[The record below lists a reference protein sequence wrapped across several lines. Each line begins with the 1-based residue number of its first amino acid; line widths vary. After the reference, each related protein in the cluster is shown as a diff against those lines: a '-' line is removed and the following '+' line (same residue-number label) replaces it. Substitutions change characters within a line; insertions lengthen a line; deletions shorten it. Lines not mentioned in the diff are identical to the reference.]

1 MKAHSDI
8 LKVARRRPNIT
19 FLLAGEGTET
29 LALPNNVRG
38 LGSRKDMPNLYAAA
52 DIAISTSIFGEGFS
66 NVIAEAMAC
75 GLPVVATNV
84 GDAFRIVRFN
94 GYVISPGD
102 ISAIIAGLDQLFLLP
117 ESRRHAMGAR
127 ARERVVQEFSL
138 DRAVSCFDE
147 LLLHGTPP
155 AENGPIALN

>member
-1 MKAHSDI
+1 
-8 LKVARRRPNIT
+8 
-19 FLLAGEGTET
+19 
-29 LALPNNVRG
+29 
-38 LGSRKDMPNLYAAA
+38 
-52 DIAISTSIFGEGFS
+52 
-66 NVIAEAMAC
+66 MAC

-155 AENGPIALN
+155 AESGPIALN